1 MTIDEIM
8 RYIEVGSTNS
18 ICVDRRILDDYQ
30 HIVRDVIIR
39 KDCILTIE
47 FNTFGYDEGGLII
60 NIHYKDYKKLIS
72 SLESYLDINIENW
85 TNINKSGWYPEQIK
99 DVDFDESSEKFEK
112 DLAGDK
118 ILLPMGGDKYEIQA
132 NIGTIL
138 LARIKMKIY

>member
-39 KDCILTIE
+39 KDCILTLE

-60 NIHYKDYKKLIS
+60 NIHYKDYDKLIS
-72 SLESYLDINIENW
+72 SLEMYLNIDIENW
-85 TNINKSGWYPEQIK
+85 TNINKCGWYPEQIK
-99 DVDFDESSEKFEK
+99 DVDLDESSDKFEK
-112 DLAGDK
+112 DLADDK
-118 ILLPMGGDKYEIQA
+118 ILLPMGGDKYEIPSKYWRDI
-132 NIGTIL
+132 IG
-138 LARIKMKIY
+138 KDKK